1 VKDRPN
7 DGQTSDNDNGESAL
21 LPAEE
26 LVPSEEEEAKESEVE
41 VLSKEL
47 ALLEGQL
54 QDMRDRYL
62 RTVADLDNYRKRVRR
77 EVKEAQHR
85 AAAGVLLDFLPIVDN
100 LERALGSTSDLDAA
114 SEETKAIH
122 QGVAM
127 IHRQLADLLSRRGVR
142 PIEAVGER
150 FDPGKHEAVAQVP
163 AGPGQ
168 EEGVV
173 ALEVQRGYTFGDQ
186 VLRPSKVGVTVHP
199 SKKE

>member
-1 VKDRPN
+1 MKDRPN

>member
-1 VKDRPN
+1 MKDRPN
-7 DGQTSDNDNGESAL
+7 EGQTSDNDNGESAL

-85 AAAGVLLDFLPIVDN
+85 AAAGLLLDFLPIVDS

>member
-7 DGQTSDNDNGESAL
+7 EGQTSDNDNGESAL

>member
-1 VKDRPN
+1 MKDRPN

-85 AAAGVLLDFLPIVDN
+85 AAAGLLLDFLPIVDS

>member
-1 VKDRPN
+1 MKDRPN
-7 DGQTSDNDNGESAL
+7 EGQTSDNDNGESAL